1 MSHAPPSPPA
11 APPPPSSSSPGHG
24 LTHPE
29 QPALALASF
38 RAARPGQLVERADG
52 QRLLVLSVRGDLAA
66 DEPSALVGVRVS
78 WPREGVL
85 PLGETVRLTRAE
97 AEAAAPWSLC
107 GAWYAEAATPAAER
121 VVLEAIHRGL
131 ITVHTCGIPWP
142 MNALMQLSDQAVLQI
157 ERYLFEV
164 ARTTGCA
171 FPFHDI
177 AQAMRGMHLAPRPD
191 NPALCDILNPQDL
204 SRHRARP
211 DDDLLSLWAR
221 ELRRRIHGSDW
232 A

>member
-1 MSHAPPSPPA
+1 MSHAPPSSRSS
-11 APPPPSSSSPGHG
+11 PPPPSSSSAHG

-29 QPALALASF
+29 QPAQALASF

-52 QRLLVLSVRGDLAA
+52 QRLVVLTVRGDASTEDQA
-66 DEPSALVGVRVS
+66 ALVGVRVG
-78 WPREGVL
+78 WPLEGVL
-85 PLGETVRLTRAE
+85 PLGETVHLSLAE
-97 AEAAAPWSLC
+97 AEEAGPWLLR

-131 ITVHTCGIPWP
+131 ITVHTCGVAWP

-211 DDDLLSLWAR
+211 DDELLSLWAR